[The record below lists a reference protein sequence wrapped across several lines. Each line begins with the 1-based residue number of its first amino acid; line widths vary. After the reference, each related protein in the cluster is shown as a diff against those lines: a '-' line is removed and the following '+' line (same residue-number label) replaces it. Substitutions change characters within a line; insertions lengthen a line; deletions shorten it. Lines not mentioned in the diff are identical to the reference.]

1 MDAAT
6 IMKDLLSQ
14 RETTKITPSTKDSS
28 SAKYK
33 CPTCKDRGWIMY
45 QVSPSEL
52 EYVYGKDNMGANDYA
67 RKCPDCNGGRKF
79 DEDLTGVPESFRFSD
94 ISKFDFDIY
103 SKDISN
109 IRKIAN
115 SFVKDFN
122 EWRNY
127 GKGLYIFSKTP
138 GSGKTF
144 LASCLGKSVM
154 VKYDIV
160 FKFITAPDYIN
171 KVGQSYKDKEGPDG
185 SYIYRT
191 CDLLVLDDIGAQ
203 IGKEW
208 QQQEMFRLV
217 DERMKH
223 GLLTIYTSNLDIEG
237 LNVDERT
244 KSRIMATAVR
254 IQMPEEGIRS
264 EKSKS
269 EQEAFLQKIL
279 KGEVNGT

>member
-1 MDAAT
+1 MDAMT
-6 IMKDLLSQ
+6 IMQNLISQ
-14 RETTKITPSTKDSS
+14 KEITKTSPSTKDSS

-33 CPTCKDRGWIMY
+33 CPTCKDRGWIIY
-45 QVSPSEL
+45 KPAASEF
-52 EYVYGKDNMGANDYA
+52 EDVYGKEGPEPNDFA
-67 RKCPDCNGGRKF
+67 RRCPDCNGGRKF

-94 ISKFDFDIY
+94 ISKFDFGIY
-103 SKDISN
+103 SKDISK
-109 IRKIAN
+109 IQKIAN
-115 SFVKDFN
+115 SFVNDFI

-144 LASCLGKSVM
+144 LASCIGKSAM
-154 VKYDIV
+154 VKYNLI

-171 KVGQSYKDKEGPDG
+171 KVGQSYKDKEAPDG

-254 IQMPEEGIRS
+254 IQMPEESIRS

-269 EQEAFLQKIL
+269 EQEIFLQKIL
-279 KGEVNGT
+279 KGE